1 MRAATQL
8 VEDWI
13 AEETQRPIDP
23 SILTVVEAIRRRHGS
38 CVAAVLFYGSC
49 LRQSRSADAPQEA
62 ILDFYLLV
70 DRYRDAYGRWLPA
83 LANALLPPNV
93 FYVEVPVGNG
103 VLRAK
108 YAIMSLRQFRQG
120 TSRRSFQSSLWAR
133 FAQPARLA
141 YARDPDAR
149 AAAVEALAA
158 AVITMVARAVP
169 LLGRDFSAA
178 GLWMRGF
185 QETYKAELRPEGPDR
200 ARLIYER
207 DAERYD
213 RLTPWALTAGGYG
226 WTARPD
232 GGLQLDPDLSAA
244 GRRRLRRLWRVRRAV
259 GKLLNLLRLIKG
271 IFTFDGGMDYIL
283 WKIERH
289 SGVRATAT
297 PWQRRHPLL
306 SSPMLAWR
314 LYRKGAFR

>member
-1 MRAATQL
+1 MQL
-8 VEDWI
+8 IEDWI
-13 AEETQRPIDP
+13 AEEIQRPVDP
-23 SILTVVEAIRRRHGS
+23 SILRVVDAIRRRHGPGT
-38 CVAAVLFYGSC
+38 AAILFYGSC
-49 LRQSRSADAPQEA
+49 LRQDRRDNNYQDG

-70 DRYRDAYGRWLPA
+70 DRYRDTYGRWLPA

-93 FYVEVPVGNG
+93 FYIEVPVDNG

-108 YAIMSLRQFRQG
+108 YAIMSLRQFRRG
-120 TSRRSFQSSLWAR
+120 TSRRSFQSAVWAR
-133 FAQPARLA
+133 FAQPARLP
-141 YARDPDAR
+141 YARDAVAR
-149 AAAVEALAA
+149 AAVVDAVAA
-158 AVITMVARAVP
+158 AVITMVGRAVP

-178 GLWMRGF
+178 DLWTRGF
-185 QETYKAELRPEGPDR
+185 QETYKAELRPEGPGR

-226 WTARPD
+226 WTAHAD
-232 GGLQLDPDLSAA
+232 GSGLRLDPDLSPA
-244 GRRRLRRLWRVRRAV
+244 GRRRLRRLWHARRAL

-306 SSPMLAWR
+306 ASPMLAWR